1 MEGSPRLEEAYFE
14 GTAITGVDL
23 ADGCVIEGE
32 VVNSIIF
39 RGTKI
44 EKGCR
49 VENSI
54 LMQDTVV
61 GENIVLNTSY
71 GKYVYKV
78 VSKDIF
84 EKDDNKYIVRNEGEM
99 LTIYTCY
106 PKKGPYRKQR
116 IAITG
121 LLQEELS
128 DPTWR

>member
-1 MEGSPRLEEAYFE
+1 M
-14 GTAITGVDL
+14 
-23 ADGCVIEGE
+23 
-32 VVNSIIF
+32 
-39 RGTKI
+39 
-44 EKGCR
+44 
-49 VENSI
+49 
-54 LMQDTVV
+54 
-61 GENIVLNTSY
+61 
-71 GKYVYKV
+71 YKV

-84 EKDDNKYIVRNEGEM
+84 ERNDTKYIIRNEGEM